1 MTGRWDDWAFGFLH
15 LAIDKFVLVLG
26 RSITGQ
32 QLPTLAVGGI
42 FPLHPIVFRR
52 FHVHVNHVR

>member
-1 MTGRWDDWAFGFLH
+1 MAGRLDGRAFGYLH
-15 LAIDKFVLVLG
+15 LAKNKFVLVLG